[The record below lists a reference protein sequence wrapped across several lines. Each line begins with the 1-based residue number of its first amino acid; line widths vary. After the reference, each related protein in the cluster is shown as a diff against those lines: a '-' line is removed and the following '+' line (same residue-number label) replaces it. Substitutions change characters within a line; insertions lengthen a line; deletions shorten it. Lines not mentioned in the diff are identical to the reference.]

1 MTNLFGK
8 GEWSLKSQNFESQ
21 DYVRLVCFHTLNWGD
36 LAFEENAYL
45 EVIGCVI
52 RFFFKY
58 DVILRKKCVI
68 LKSGH
73 DSKVSGSRLPWKN
86 QEYIVKITSV
96 ILFFVTNRF
105 KVFYYIFESP
115 TEFRL

>member
-1 MTNLFGK
+1 M
-8 GEWSLKSQNFESQ
+8 
-21 DYVRLVCFHTLNWGD
+21 
-36 LAFEENAYL
+36 AFEENAYL

-58 DVILRKKCVI
+58 DIILRKKCVI

-96 ILFFVTNRF
+96 IHFFCD
-105 KVFYYIFESP
+105 ESIQGFLLH
-115 TEFRL
+115 FREPHRV